1 MDKPNPKSSS
11 FEGYARRRFKMAG
24 KALLEGGHPWFA
36 QVDALAAAAKDVPGG
51 FLSFA
56 HYDYL
61 GLMHDPRMNAAAK
74 EAIDAFGSGAG
85 ASRLVGG
92 ERTAHRKFEEDM
104 AEFLGVGGVLAM
116 ISGYLTNMSIISHIM
131 GPRDLVITDDL
142 AHNSIVMGAK
152 AGRFEYKKFRHNDL
166 DHLEHILETERSNYA
181 RVLIAAEGLYSMD
194 GDLADL
200 PRLVDIKDRHDAW
213 LLLDEAHSY
222 GVLGETGRGLCER
235 AGVDPER
242 VELQIGT
249 LSKSFASSGGFI
261 AASKEVIEWLRF
273 TLPCFVYSVGL
284 SPATLA
290 TAQTSLDLLK
300 AEPERVR
307 KLRRNSQMFL
317 NKARAAGLNT
327 FTAVGEAVVPV
338 LFQTQAQ
345 VLAVSHILLEQGI
358 YAPPIVHV
366 GVPKD
371 LPRIRFFISAAHE
384 EADIDRVIT
393 ALQHAA
399 EMTADL
405 SGQAVGT

>member
-1 MDKPNPKSSS
+1 
-11 FEGYARRRFKMAG
+11 MAG
-24 KALLEGGHPWFA
+24 SALLEGGHPWFA
-36 QVDALAAAAKDVPGG
+36 HTDTIADASNKLAGG
-51 FLSFA
+51 YVSFA

-61 GLMHDPRMNAAAK
+61 GLLKDPRMTAAAK
-74 EAIDAFGSGAG
+74 AAIDEFGSGAG

-92 ERTAHRKFEEDM
+92 ERTAHRKFEDDM
-104 AEFLGVGGVLAM
+104 AEFLGVGGVLAL
-116 ISGYLTNMSIISHIM
+116 ISGYLTNMSIISHFM
-131 GPRDLVITDDL
+131 GARDLVITDDL

-152 AGRFEYKKFRHNDL
+152 AGKFSHIKFRHNDL
-166 DHLEHILETERSNYA
+166 DHLEHILTTERSKYA

-200 PRLVDIKDRHDAW
+200 PRLVEIKDRHDAW

-222 GVLGETGRGLCER
+222 GVLGDAGRGLCER
-235 AGVDPER
+235 CGVDPER

-261 AASKEVIEWLRF
+261 AASKVVIDWLRF

-290 TAQTSLDLLK
+290 TAQTALDILK

-307 KLRRNSQMFL
+307 ALHRNSQMFL
-317 NKARAAGLNT
+317 SKARAAGLDT
-327 FTAVGEAVVPV
+327 HTAVGEAVIPV
-338 LFQTQAQ
+338 LFQTQEQ
-345 VLAVSHILLEQGI
+345 TLAISQILLEQGI
-358 YAPPIVHV
+358 YAPPIIHV

-371 LPRIRFFISAAHE
+371 LPRIRFFISAGHT
-384 EADIDRVIT
+384 EADIDRVVT
-393 ALQHAA
+393 ALAQAA

-405 SGQAVGT
+405 VGKAVGT

>member
-11 FEGYARRRFKMAG
+11 FEGYARRRFRMAG
-24 KALLEGGHPWFA
+24 SALLEGGHPWFA
-36 QVDALAAAAKDVPGG
+36 ATDKLAEAAEDKPGG

-61 GLMHDPRMNAAAK
+61 GLLKDPRMNDAAK
-74 EAIDAFGSGAG
+74 QSIDDFGSGAG

-92 ERTAHRKFEEDM
+92 ERSHHRRFESEM

-116 ISGYLTNMSIISHIM
+116 ISGYLTNVSIISHIM

-152 AGRFEYKKFRHNDL
+152 AGKFEFKKFRHNDL

-181 RVLIAAEGLYSMD
+181 RVLIAVEGLYSMD

-200 PRLVDIKDRHDAW
+200 PRLVEIKDRHDAW

-222 GVLGETGRGLCER
+222 GVLGDTGRGLCER

-261 AASKEVIEWLRF
+261 AASSEVIEWLRF

-290 TAQTSLDLLK
+290 TAQCALDILK
-300 AEPERVR
+300 EEPERVR
-307 KLRRNSQMFL
+307 KLRHNSQYFL
-317 NKARAAGLNT
+317 SKARAAGLNT
-327 FTAVGEAVVPV
+327 FTAVGEAVIPV

-345 VLAVSHILLEQGI
+345 TLAVSQILLEQGI
-358 YAPPIVHV
+358 FAPPIIHV

-371 LPRIRFFISAAHE
+371 LPRIRFFISAGHE
-384 EADIDRVIT
+384 EADIDRVVQ
-393 ALQHAA
+393 ALAQAT

-405 SGQAVGT
+405 AGKAVGT